1 MKKIVIDIKATAGE
15 KFVVL
20 NKQPLFEYQDNQKTL
35 NIIGSKLTVISL
47 LDYEKYIVKLP
58 QLVEDLLVN
67 DRDQVGFDNLEAV
80 PYIQNGR
87 IALSLK
93 ATGVF
98 ISK

>member
-20 NKQPLFEYQDNQKTL
+20 NKQPLFEYKDNQKTL

-58 QLVEDLLVN
+58 QLVEDLLIN
-67 DRDQVGFDNLEAV
+67 ERDQVGFDSLEAV
-80 PYIQNGR
+80 PYVQNNK